1 MGLRFES
8 SRIDLY
14 FRSRSGSRGG
24 SDEEDIGGFIVD
36 EEGRP
41 IERKKAK
48 RKHIFE
54 DSQRQ
59 LAEDIF
65 GVAFDYEE
73 FEEEEDKDET
83 ESDYSDEEDRPV
95 KEKKKKKA
103 KKTIFDIF
111 DPNDLALGHYTDQD
125 HEIRITDIPERMQLR
140 AVPVTAV
147 PEESDELDRL
157 QTFIC
162 LYQQK

>member
-1 MGLRFES
+1 MAS
-8 SRIDLY
+8 SDEDGSDGGGGGGRSGSDDDLPDPQRA
-14 FRSRSGSRGG
+14 RSRSGSRGG

-65 GVAFDYEE
+65 GVAFDYDE
-73 FEEEEDKDET
+73 FEQYDEKS
-83 ESDYSDEEDRPV
+83 ESDVSEDYDSEDEERV
-95 KEKKKKKA
+95 RKK
-103 KKTIFDIF
+103 
-111 DPNDLALGHYTDQD
+111 
-125 HEIRITDIPERMQLR
+125 
-140 AVPVTAV
+140 
-147 PEESDELDRL
+147 
-157 QTFIC
+157 
-162 LYQQK
+162 